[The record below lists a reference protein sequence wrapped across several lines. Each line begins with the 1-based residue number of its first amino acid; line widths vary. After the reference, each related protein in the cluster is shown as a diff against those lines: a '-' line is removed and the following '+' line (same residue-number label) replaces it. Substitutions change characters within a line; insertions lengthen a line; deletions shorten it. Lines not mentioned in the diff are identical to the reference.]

1 MAIPKL
7 SDIAAATGVHEM
19 TVSRALRNVGRMRAE
34 TRQRVLDAARQLGY
48 RPNAAASAMRTGH
61 TGCVGLLTVAQSG
74 SETAPLAPAALAGM
88 LEVVSRRGGF
98 IAHALWSDSA
108 NADDVATLPPILGR
122 RVAEGLLM
130 QGVPARPER
139 FDAFLDRNRLPA
151 VWLNQPRSMNA
162 VCLDDRGAARKV
174 IEQLLTQGHR
184 RIAEASRPE
193 SGASQAR
200 RERSAGY
207 EQTMRQAGLAPAG
220 LPLPG
225 VGGDMRELADAL
237 RDPARRPTAIVVPEG
252 GAAVWAC
259 LLDLGIRI
267 PQEISLVAF
276 SEDLPRT
283 ADRWI
288 STVRAPVDAMGR
300 KAADMLWRLVD
311 AGIGSMP
318 SICLPY
324 GEIDSLRTVGTVR
337 ARL

>member
-74 SETAPLAPAALAGM
+74 QGTAPLAPAALVGM

-98 IAHALWSDSA
+98 IAHALWSDAA

-130 QGVPARPER
+130 QGVPARPGR
-139 FDAFLDRNRLPA
+139 FDAFLERNRLPA
-151 VWLNQPRSMNA
+151 VWLNQQRPTNA

-174 IEQLLTQGHR
+174 IEQLLAQGHR
-184 RIAEASRPE
+184 RIAELRRPE
-193 SGASQAR
+193 SGASHAC

-220 LPLPG
+220 LSFSSAG
-225 VGGDMRELADAL
+225 TGGLRELADAL
-237 RDPARRPTAIVVPEG
+237 RDPARRPTAIVAAEEG
-252 GAAVWAC
+252 SAVWAC
-259 LLDLGIRI
+259 LLDLGIRV

-276 SEDLPRT
+276 SEDFPRT
-283 ADRWI
+283 ADRWV
-288 STVRAPVDAMGR
+288 STVRAPLDAMGR
-300 KAADMLWRLVD
+300 KAADMLWRLMD

-324 GEIDSLRTVGTVR
+324 GEIDSLRTVGLVGR
-337 ARL
+337 I